1 MKQATVPKWKTEKS
15 SVGVIDFK
23 SENSDSLDKSGVTAT
38 FLPGTSFNK
47 EIKKIAGNDSATI
60 TSKDTNIQGIERAE
74 LSEAPE
80 TKATV
85 SVSDSEVPIYAWF
98 KEGTLYIASEAEKL
112 SVNASAFGMFHHLN
126 ALEAA
131 PVTTDFDTSTTENFG
146 QMFQDCPNLTYI
158 DISSFSTESAE
169 SMDKMFHGNEA
180 LDTISLGKSW
190 QFVNSVSL
198 PKSNWKSDK
207 DSRVWSCAA
216 LETMYTANDAATFSA
231 TNDNASVIP
240 EEELFWGESLKKTI
254 STLYQIHP
262 VHLRRSVF
270 VRMMKSPLAITEE

>member
-1 MKQATVPKWKTEKS
+1 MQQLPRKTQTFRESSELNCRKHLKQKQQYP
-15 SVGVIDFK
+15 SVI
-23 SENSDSLDKSGVTAT
+23 
-38 FLPGTSFNK
+38 P
-47 EIKKIAGNDSATI
+47 
-60 TSKDTNIQGIERAE
+60 
-74 LSEAPE
+74 
-80 TKATV
+80 
-85 SVSDSEVPIYAWF
+85 EVPIYAWF

-146 QMFQDCPNLTYI
+146 QMFQDYPNLTYI

-231 TNDNASVIP
+231 TRNDNASVIP
-240 EEELFWGESLKKTI
+240 EEELFWGESLKRQYLPCI
-254 STLYQIHP
+254 RSIQCIYGVLY
-262 VHLRRSVF
+262 LCG
-270 VRMMKSPLAITEE
+270 